1 VIHWNEAALKRALG
15 TPEMQEATDRLAESL
30 ADEVRTQRTLV
41 EGEPGILDLPV
52 EVYQS
57 DDADTA
63 ASAVVLAHPAG
74 LAVQAKHGS
83 LTKAASALGL
93 EVQG

>member
-1 VIHWNEAALKRALG
+1 LKRALG